1 MEIDQRFVER
11 GKAAK
16 RAGSSDLWRHSRN
29 TKKLLIGDIAVVRDT
44 GILVPKGEHDTC
56 VSYYVYKLEVGGQEL
71 RLYRTAKLRGKPI
84 TPSEKLE
91 AIRAEQKRSNASE
104 AHRSSKA
111 KHDRKRSVL
120 PRSDRVRAAAQNDA
134 DRAKYEVNMSAARLC
149 KPVPSGADRT
159 TAVQLMAK
167 GAVDFVR
174 PFLLEGKLVY
184 LGIAKRE

>member
-1 MEIDQRFVER
+1 
-11 GKAAK
+11 
-16 RAGSSDLWRHSRN
+16 LWQTN
-29 TKKLLIGDIAVVRDT
+29 YGGGKKLHIGDIAVVRNT
-44 GILVPKGEHDTC
+44 GLLVPKGEHDTC
-56 VSYYVYKLEVGGQEL
+56 VSYYVYKLKVGGQEL
-71 RLYRTAKLRGKPI
+71 RLYRTAKLRRNPKPI

-91 AIRAEQKRSNASE
+91 AISAERKRSNASE
-104 AHRSSKA
+104 ATRSSKA
-111 KHDRKRSVL
+111 KHDRKR
-120 PRSDRVRAAAQNDA
+120 RSDRKRSDKERHSKTMAQNAA
-134 DRAKYEVNMSAARLC
+134 DRAKYEVDMSAARLC